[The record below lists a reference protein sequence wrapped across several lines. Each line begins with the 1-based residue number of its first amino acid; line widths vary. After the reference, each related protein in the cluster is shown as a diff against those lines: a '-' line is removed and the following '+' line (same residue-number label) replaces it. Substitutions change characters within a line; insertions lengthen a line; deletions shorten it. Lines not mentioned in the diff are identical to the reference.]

1 MKNMHLFV
9 GAILFALTVQV
20 ASLSAQN
27 RSVEIK
33 RINPPTLYQSPVYTQ
48 VTTVSAGMKLI
59 IVAGQTGRVLNP
71 DGGNE
76 EHNSDPCPHP
86 DMSAQ
91 YQVVMENVGKA
102 LASGGAT
109 WDDVVRI
116 RKFTTD
122 MDAFLE
128 ASHDMPVFW
137 NPDKPPT
144 STLIGVTR
152 LADPCFLVEID
163 VTAVVEPD

>member
-1 MKNMHLFV
+1 
-9 GAILFALTVQV
+9 
-20 ASLSAQN
+20 
-27 RSVEIK
+27 
-33 RINPPTLYQSPVYTQ
+33 
-48 VTTVSAGMKLI
+48 MKLI
-59 IVAGQTGRVLNP
+59 FVAGQTGRILNAE
-71 DGGNE
+71 GGNE

-86 DMSAQ
+86 DMRTQ
-91 YQVVMENVGKA
+91 YQVVMENVGKG
-102 LASGGAT
+102 LAAGGAT

-128 ASHDMPVFW
+128 ASHDLPVFW
-137 NPDKPPT
+137 NPDQPPT
-144 STLIGVTR
+144 STLIEVTR